1 MTRAV
6 LTRRRLLQNTAGLV
20 AASTL
25 AAPALAQS
33 RSIRVG
39 SYGGYFEDSFKS
51 HIYPEFTAATGIEV
65 ESVTQPNSA
74 DWLVTMQNAAA
85 SGSVPSDL
93 SLYARDTMIRASRI
107 GGILKPLG
115 AVKADALDPKFRFE
129 DSTGLVGVGAM
140 SWFSSLV
147 VNPNVVEAPASWAEL
162 WDSSIYEASLGLSK
176 QWNAYFLDITAATF
190 FDGAETLATREGIE
204 TVVAK
209 VAELKPNVALW
220 WSAES
225 QMEQAMKNEDVIAGM
240 YYHDVAGIMAAEG
253 FPIRSVFP
261 KEGNPQDYGSWC
273 LSALSEKDAEA
284 QEFVSFSSDPAT
296 QALMS
301 RKIGTAPLLP
311 QEAAGLTDEAFA
323 AVSGTPAITPAYE
336 AYLDHGEFIKE
347 TWDKMLASA

>member
-1 MTRAV
+1 MTQ
-6 LTRRRLLQNTAGLV
+6 LTRRRLLQTTAGLA
-20 AASTL
+20 AASAL
-25 AAPALAQS
+25 GAPAIAQS
-33 RSIRVG
+33 RTLRIG
-39 SYGGYFEDSFKS
+39 SYGGYFEDSFKT
-51 HIYPEFTAATGIEV
+51 HVYPEFTKATGIEV

-85 SGSVPSDL
+85 SGSVPADL

-115 AVKADALDPKFRFE
+115 DVDADALDPKFLFE

-147 VNPNVVEAPASWAEL
+147 VNPNVVDAPASWAEL
-162 WDSSIYEASLGLSK
+162 WDPSIYEASLGISK
-176 QWNAYFLDITAATF
+176 LFNSFFLDITAATF
-190 FDGAETLATREGIE
+190 FDGAETLSTREGIE
-204 TVVAK
+204 TVIAK

-253 FPIRSVFP
+253 FPIASVFP

-273 LSALSEKDAEA
+273 LSELSEASEEA
-284 QEFVSFSSDPAT
+284 AEFVSFSSDPAT

-311 QEAAGLTDEAFA
+311 QEVAGLSDEEFA

-336 AYLDHGEFIKE
+336 AYLDNGEFIKE
-347 TWDKMLASA
+347 TWDKMLAGA